1 MEPTKKGL
9 PVVSLARA
17 RKLGIRLDSDVLLSA
32 EVIQR
37 FEWDQP

>member
-1 MEPTKKGL
+1 MAPTTKGM

-17 RKLGIRLDSDVLLSA
+17 KRLGLKLSADLLLTA